1 MDRQERDK
9 RLSDRV
15 NKGLFAATVLLI
27 VFCVM
32 LAGLLFGGN
41 LLATAKELR
50 QDCNMTLPKLPGLY
64 CQGRDSNSNIYYENR
79 DYKIYIK

>member
-1 MDRQERDK
+1 MDRDK

-15 NKGLFAATVLLI
+15 NKGLFATTVLLGM
-27 VFCVM
+27 FCIM
-32 LAGLLFGGN
+32 LAWIAFSDD

-64 CQGRDSNSNIYYENR
+64 CQKWDNNRNIYYESK